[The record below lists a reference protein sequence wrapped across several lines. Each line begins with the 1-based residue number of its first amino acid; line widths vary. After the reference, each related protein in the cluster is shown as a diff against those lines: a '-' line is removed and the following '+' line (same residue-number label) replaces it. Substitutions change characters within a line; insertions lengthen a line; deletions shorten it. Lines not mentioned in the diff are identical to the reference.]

1 MGPVA
6 ADLTHTHAHT
16 QAGLPFELADVVV
29 LRVRDDGRVEARWPA
44 RELCMTF
51 PDWAWALTRLPA
63 VCVFLGAPFALRV
76 RA

>member
-1 MGPVA
+1 MDLVA

-16 QAGLPFELADVVV
+16 QAGLPFELDDVVV
-29 LRVRDDGRVEARWPA
+29 LQLRADGRVEARWPS

-51 PDWAWALTRLPA
+51 DTWAWALTRLPA
-63 VCVFLGAPFALRV
+63 VCAFLGAPFVLRV